1 MSPRTGSAF
10 PTTLRT
16 WLQEVVRSIPSR
28 CVGTLLELLFGT
40 MLTDRGMISQA
51 ILAIAPR
58 RGWQAYY
65 WFVEHA
71 HFPWIGLVHALCDI
85 VEREFPEA
93 RRFVIIDDTII
104 LRSSAKAPDAAVR
117 FDHVK
122 RANRPQHVLCQ
133 VLVTVSASI
142 VDFAGRFRAVPL
154 LSFPVKGTP
163 GRSRWLRRCSAP
175 SPATSRRFSWSWM
188 RGT

>member
-1 MSPRTGSAF
+1 M
-10 PTTLRT
+10 
-16 WLQEVVRSIPSR
+16 
-28 CVGTLLELLFGT
+28 
-40 MLTDRGMISQA
+40 
-51 ILAIAPR
+51 
-58 RGWQAYY
+58 
-65 WFVEHA
+65 
-71 HFPWIGLVHALCDI
+71 VHALCDI

-133 VLVTVSASI
+133 VLVRVWASI
-142 VDFAGRFRAVPL
+142 VDCAGRAVPL

-175 SPATSRRFSWSWM
+175 SPATSRRF
-188 RGT
+188 

>member
-65 WFVEHA
+65 WSVRRS
-71 HFPWIGLVHALCDI
+71 IGCRAVD
-85 VEREFPEA
+85 RWW
-93 RRFVIIDDTII
+93 RR
-104 LRSSAKAPDAAVR
+104 SASRPAATEPGRIRPSAEDAADRTAGPVP
-117 FDHVK
+117 
-122 RANRPQHVLCQ
+122 RPG
-133 VLVTVSASI
+133 S
-142 VDFAGRFRAVPL
+142 
-154 LSFPVKGTP
+154 
-163 GRSRWLRRCSAP
+163 
-175 SPATSRRFSWSWM
+175 
-188 RGT
+188 

>member
-58 RGWQAYY
+58 RGWQAYS

-71 HFPWIGLVHALCDI
+71 HFPWIGLVHALCDMGSD
-85 VEREFPEA
+85 E
-93 RRFVIIDDTII
+93 
-104 LRSSAKAPDAAVR
+104 
-117 FDHVK
+117 
-122 RANRPQHVLCQ
+122 
-133 VLVTVSASI
+133 
-142 VDFAGRFRAVPL
+142 
-154 LSFPVKGTP
+154 GTC
-163 GRSRWLRRCSAP
+163 RK
-175 SPATSRRFSWSWM
+175 
-188 RGT
+188 

>member
-58 RGWQAYY
+58 MA
-65 WFVEHA
+65 
-71 HFPWIGLVHALCDI
+71 GLLLVRRACALPLD
-85 VEREFPEA
+85 
-93 RRFVIIDDTII
+93 
-104 LRSSAKAPDAAVR
+104 RSGACAVR
-117 FDHVK
+117 HR
-122 RANRPQHVLCQ
+122 RA
-133 VLVTVSASI
+133 
-142 VDFAGRFRAVPL
+142 
-154 LSFPVKGTP
+154 
-163 GRSRWLRRCSAP
+163 
-175 SPATSRRFSWSWM
+175 
-188 RGT
+188 

>member
-1 MSPRTGSAF
+1 M
-10 PTTLRT
+10 
-16 WLQEVVRSIPSR
+16 
-28 CVGTLLELLFGT
+28 
-40 MLTDRGMISQA
+40 
-51 ILAIAPR
+51 
-58 RGWQAYY
+58 
-65 WFVEHA
+65 
-71 HFPWIGLVHALCDI
+71 VHALCDI

-117 FDHVK
+117 FDPVK
-122 RANRPQHVLCQ
+122 RANQHVLCQ
-133 VLVTVSASI
+133 VLVTLSASI

-163 GRSRWLRRCSAP
+163 GRSRGPRRCSAP
-175 SPATSRRFSWSWM
+175 SPTTSRRFSWM

>member
-1 MSPRTGSAF
+1 
-10 PTTLRT
+10 
-16 WLQEVVRSIPSR
+16 
-28 CVGTLLELLFGT
+28 
-40 MLTDRGMISQA
+40 MLTDRGMISQL
-51 ILAIAPR
+51 IPLIAPR
-58 RGWQAYY
+58 RGWQACNS

-71 HFPWIGLVHALCDI
+71 HFPWMVHALCDI

-117 FDHVK
+117 FDPVK
-122 RANRPQHVLCQ
+122 RANQHVLCQ

-142 VDFAGRFRAVPL
+142 VDFASRFRAALL
-154 LSFPVKGTP
+154 LSFPVKARTP
-163 GRSRWLRRCSAP
+163 GRSRGPRRCSAP
-175 SPATSRRFSWSWM
+175 SPTTSRRFSGSWM

>member
-71 HFPWIGLVHALCDI
+71 HFPWIGLVHALCDL
-85 VEREFPEA
+85 VEREFCEHAAYLLMCLGTA
-93 RRFVIIDDTII
+93 RMT
-104 LRSSAKAPDAAVR
+104 AAIGS
-117 FDHVK
+117 
-122 RANRPQHVLCQ
+122 QISGQ
-133 VLVTVSASI
+133 T
-142 VDFAGRFRAVPL
+142 FAGVARTIVHG
-154 LSFPVKGTP
+154 S
-163 GRSRWLRRCSAP
+163 RSAHDESAIH
-175 SPATSRRFSWSWM
+175 
-188 RGT
+188 

>member
-40 MLTDRGMISQA
+40 MLTARGMISQA

-58 RGWQAYY
+58 RGWQAYS

-71 HFPWIGLVHALCDI
+71 HFPWMVHALCDI
-85 VEREFPEA
+85 VERELPEA

-117 FDHVK
+117 FDPVQ
-122 RANRPQHVLCQ
+122 RANQHVLCQ

-163 GRSRWLRRCSAP
+163 GRSRGPRRCSAP
-175 SPATSRRFSWSWM
+175 SPTTSRRFSGSWM